1 MSHFRPS
8 AVSLAHACAR
18 SVSFSTL
25 LLSSRCAS
33 RARELP
39 PEVKESAVEV
49 QVQKRAKAEPKSK
62 AKAAPKPKSQNKR
75 GRRPTTAQDEVDA
88 MEKNSLFSQ
97 ELSKDIQAFAMQF
110 DPDDDIKSKT
120 FKAQVRFKCPD
131 FQGSHR
137 LNIYWTRASCGITV
151 KYEDGSSVDMLTFSF
166 NYSELSD
173 VRKVAIA
180 IRCATH
186 VVSRIRTFKPHPLA
200 SFGPGNGNDVFFE
213 VMYGLTS

>member
-186 VVSRIRTFKPHPLA
+186 VVSRIRTFKPHPT
-200 SFGPGNGNDVFFE
+200 FGILWSRKRE
-213 VMYGLTS
+213 